1 MSDEINPEEMKKV
14 EELKKV
20 VMKKILTKEAIE
32 RLGRIRLVKADL
44 ANQLELYLVQLYQ
57 TGKIKGQ
64 VTDEQL
70 KFILEGLTEKKKFN
84 IIR

>member
-1 MSDEINPEEMKKV
+1 MNEEANPEEMKRI

-20 VMKKILTKEAIE
+20 VMKKILAKEAIE

-57 TGKIKGQ
+57 SGKIKGQ

-70 KFILEGLTEKKKFN
+70 KLILDGLTEKKKFN